1 MNMLLHHQK
10 RRNFIDGSFVNIGE
24 DGCPYADNE
33 LLIVADGLG
42 GRGGYPH
49 TKINPAILNP
59 ELFYNNFIAPVVGMA
74 DLNYAKVVTDS
85 FHELFEL
92 GPKYFSG
99 TATMRTSGYFASRL
113 VTAIVLHA
121 LKFNPDFRRDVIFD
135 NIRRMEGEQQKQY
148 IDSVRKRLAAIIQVQ
163 LTEIANRMG
172 LELESKTKGSYLLP
186 TTLTVAL
193 INETA
198 DGLDVLYL
206 WAGDS
211 RGYLWNAEGLAQIT
225 DDHERDETMTNLI
238 TLTKPFQLE
247 ARLFKTS
254 KPAIL
259 FNATDGCY
267 KCPCFASAFDL
278 EYVFLQAINTS
289 NSFEETASNLDKQF
303 TVIGTHDD
311 SNTMALTSFGY
322 ESFESIKAAVA
333 QRLAD
338 LQEHIINELPGIL
351 ERDYEDELNQIDEQ
365 MEGGIF
371 AVKDALIEIEP
382 IVEFVKQSM
391 VDEGYAPYNQELILL
406 QKKLEELSA
415 AEENQKENIIKWVQY
430 YWLRTPCLKKYTAAK
445 SGFFRGDSYEKIAEM
460 EAICSEEKQRYV
472 DTYTK
477 IIEDLNESIAVV
489 VGMRDSI
496 LNLEAPHDKDMRW
509 RLAQSLKSSYDLLD
523 KIEDGIVKGRIER
536 TFSRYYRGNSD
547 INDLTHRYVK
557 QEKNIVMALAD
568 EIIKGDFRVDGLPMP
583 QECRLAIE
591 SYLKAL
597 QDISEARKEVYAEI
611 NGLKDKHLMS
621 YWAARLCDLI
631 LIIRREHS
639 ELIPEEIKSRIADN
653 IGDLQAKHDELEN
666 CLVVRNQLYDIYNK
680 SYYRYFEESA
690 L

>member
-1 MNMLLHHQK
+1 MYMLLHHQK
-10 RRNFIDGSFVNIGE
+10 RRNFTDGTFVHIGE
-24 DGCPYADNE
+24 DGYPYADNE
-33 LLIVADGLG
+33 MLIVADGLG

-59 ELFYNNFIAPVVGMA
+59 EIFYNSFIAPVVGIA
-74 DLNYAKVVTDS
+74 DPNYAMFVTNS

-148 IDSVRKRLAAIIQVQ
+148 IDKVRNRLAAIIQVQ
-163 LTEIANRMG
+163 LTEIAKRMG

-186 TTLTVAL
+186 TTLTVVL
-193 INETA
+193 INETTE
-198 DGLDVLYL
+198 GLDVLYL

-211 RGYLWNAEGLAQIT
+211 RGYLWNTEGLKQIT

-278 EYVFLQAINTS
+278 EYVFLQAIQSANSFDETS
-289 NSFEETASNLDKQF
+289 NNLDKRF

-311 SNTMALTSFGY
+311 SNTMALTPFGY
-322 ESFESIKAAVA
+322 ESFDAIKAEVA
-333 QRLAD
+333 QRLAY
-338 LQEHIINELPGIL
+338 LQEHFIQELPGIL

-371 AVKDALIEIEP
+371 AVKDSLIEIEP
-382 IVEFVKQSM
+382 IVEFVKQRM
-391 VDEGYAPYNQELILL
+391 VDEGYAPYIQELTSLK
-406 QKKLEELSA
+406 KKLEELDA

-430 YWLRTPCLKKYTAAK
+430 YWLRTPGLKQYTAAK
-445 SGFFRGDSYEKIAEM
+445 NGFFRGDSYEKIAEM

-472 DTYTK
+472 ATYTK
-477 IIEDLNESIAVV
+477 ILEDLNDSISAV

-509 RLAQSLKSSYDLLD
+509 KLAQSLKASHDLLD
-523 KIEDGIVKGRIER
+523 KIEDGIVKGKIER
-536 TFSRYYRGNSD
+536 AFSRYYRGNSE
-547 INDLTHRYVK
+547 INELNRRYIK
-557 QEKNIVMALAD
+557 QENERVMALAT
-568 EIIKGDFRVDGLPMP
+568 EIIKGDFIVDGLAMP
-583 QECRLAIE
+583 QECRIAID
-591 SYLKAL
+591 SYIKTL
-597 QDISEARKEVYAEI
+597 QDIAEARKETCAEI

-621 YWAARLCDLI
+621 YWSARVCHLI
-631 LIIRREHS
+631 MTIRREHS
-639 ELIPEEIKSRIADN
+639 ELIPEEIKCRIADN
-653 IGDLQAKHDELEN
+653 IGDLQAKHDELER
-666 CLVVRNQLYDIYNK
+666 CLQVRNQLYDIYNK
-680 SYYRYFEESA
+680 EYYRYLEESA

>member
-148 IDSVRKRLAAIIQVQ
+148 IDSVRNRLAAIIQVQ

-211 RGYLWNAEGLAQIT
+211 RGYIWNTEGLAQIT

-322 ESFESIKAAVA
+322 ESFELIKAAVA

-477 IIEDLNESIAVV
+477 IIEDLNESTHS
-489 VGMRDSI
+489 MY
-496 LNLEAPHDKDMRW
+496 K
-509 RLAQSLKSSYDLLD
+509 
-523 KIEDGIVKGRIER
+523 
-536 TFSRYYRGNSD
+536 YY
-547 INDLTHRYVK
+547 TQE
-557 QEKNIVMALAD
+557 QEKTFGVLGI
-568 EIIKGDFRVDGLPMP
+568 
-583 QECRLAIE
+583 
-591 SYLKAL
+591 
-597 QDISEARKEVYAEI
+597 
-611 NGLKDKHLMS
+611 
-621 YWAARLCDLI
+621 
-631 LIIRREHS
+631 
-639 ELIPEEIKSRIADN
+639 EIKLCEQ
-653 IGDLQAKHDELEN
+653 GGK
-666 CLVVRNQLYDIYNK
+666 
-680 SYYRYFEESA
+680 
-690 L
+690 

>member
-10 RRNFIDGSFVNIGE
+10 RRNFNDGTFVNIGE
-24 DGCPYADNE
+24 DGYPYADKE

-59 ELFYNNFIAPVVGMA
+59 EIFFNSFIAPVVGIA
-74 DLNYAKVVTDS
+74 DSNYATFVTSS

-92 GPKYFSG
+92 GAKYFSG

-113 VTAIVLHA
+113 VTAIILHA
-121 LKFNPDFRRDVIFD
+121 IKFNQSFRRDVIFD
-135 NIRRMEGEQQKQY
+135 NIRRMEGEEQKQY
-148 IDSVRKRLAAIIQVQ
+148 IDSVRNKLAELIQCQLSAMARL
-163 LTEIANRMG
+163 MG

-193 INETA
+193 INETEN
-198 DGLDVLYL
+198 GVDVLYL

-211 RGYLWNAEGLAQIT
+211 RGYLWNADGLAQIT

-247 ARLFKTS
+247 ARLFRTN
-254 KPAIL
+254 KPVIL

-278 EYVFLQAINTS
+278 EYVFLQAINSS
-289 NSFEETASNLDKQF
+289 NSFEETVKNLDKQF

-322 ESFESIKAAVA
+322 ESFEDIKAAVS
-333 QRLAD
+333 QRLAY
-338 LQEHIINELPGIL
+338 LHEHIIQELPGIL

-371 AVKDALIEIEP
+371 AVKDSLIEIGP
-382 IVEFVKQSM
+382 IVEFVKQRM
-391 VDEGYAPYNQELILL
+391 VEEGFAPYVQELSLL
-406 QKKLEELSA
+406 NKKLEELNA
-415 AEENQKENIIKWVQY
+415 AEENQKKSIIKWVQY
-430 YWLRTPCLKKYTAAK
+430 YWLRNPSLKKYTTAR
-445 SGFFRGDSYEKIAEM
+445 SGFFRGDSYEQFAEI
-460 EAICSEEKQRYV
+460 EARCVEEKQRYV

-477 IIEDLNESIAVV
+477 ILEDLNASISVV
-489 VGMRDSI
+489 IGMRDSI
-496 LNLEAPHDKDMRW
+496 LNLETPHDKDMKW
-509 RLAQSLKSSYDLLD
+509 ELSQSLKASHDLLD
-523 KIEDGIVKGRIER
+523 KIEDGIVKGKIEKM
-536 TFSRYYRGNSD
+536 FSRYYKGNSE
-547 INDLTHRYVK
+547 INDLTRCYIKRENDEVL
-557 QEKNIVMALAD
+557 ALAN
-568 EIIKGDFRVDGLPMP
+568 EIIKGDFIVDGLTMP

-591 SYLKAL
+591 SHLKAL
-597 QDISEARKEVYAEI
+597 QDIAEARKEIYAKI
-611 NGLKDKHLMS
+611 NGLKDKHVMS
-621 YWAARLCDLI
+621 YWTARLCDLI
-631 LIIRREHS
+631 MIIRREHP
-639 ELIPEEIKSRIADN
+639 ELIPEEIRIKIADN
-653 IGDLQAKHDELEN
+653 IGDLQAKHDELER
-666 CLVVRNQLYDIYNK
+666 CLQVRNQLYDVYNK
-680 SYYRYFEESA
+680 SYYRHFEESA

>member
-10 RRNFIDGSFVNIGE
+10 RRNFIDGTFVNIGE
-24 DGCPYADNE
+24 DGCPYADKE

-49 TKINPAILNP
+49 TKINPAILKP
-59 ELFYNNFIAPVVGMA
+59 EIFYNGFIAPIVGVA
-74 DLNYAKVVTDS
+74 NDNYAQFVTHS

-92 GPKYFSG
+92 GGKYFSG

-148 IDSVRKRLAAIIQVQ
+148 IDAVRSRLAELIQYQLSAIAR
-163 LTEIANRMG
+163 LMG

-211 RGYLWNAEGLAQIT
+211 RGYLWDSQGLAQIT

-254 KPAIL
+254 KPVLL

-278 EYVFLQAINTS
+278 EYVFLQAIQAS
-289 NSFEETASNLDKQF
+289 NSFEETAKTLDKQF

-311 SNTMALTSFGY
+311 SNTMALTSYGY
-322 ESFESIKAAVA
+322 ESFESIKTAVT
-333 QRLAD
+333 QRLTY
-338 LQEHIINELPGIL
+338 LQEHIIKELPDIL
-351 ERDYEDELNQIDEQ
+351 ERDYEEELNQIDEQ

-371 AVKDALIEIEP
+371 AVKDSLIEIEP
-382 IVEFVKQSM
+382 IVEFVKQRMTEES
-391 VDEGYAPYNQELILL
+391 YAPYIQELSSLNR
-406 QKKLEELSA
+406 KLEELDKA
-415 AEENQKENIIKWVQY
+415 TAVQKENIRKWVIY
-430 YWLRTPCLKKYTAAK
+430 YWLRKPCLKGLTIANRILL
-445 SGFFRGDSYEKIAEM
+445 RGDTYDKFAEM
-460 EAICSEEKQRYV
+460 ETECCEERQRYR
-472 DTYTK
+472 DTYSK
-477 IIEDLNESIAVV
+477 ILDDLKTSIATVV
-489 VGMRDSI
+489 DMQDSI
-496 LNLEAPHDKDMRW
+496 LSMEAHRN
-509 RLAQSLKSSYDLLD
+509 REVREQLALSLKTSRCLLD
-523 KIEDGIVKGRIER
+523 KIEDNIVRGRIEKAV
-536 TFSRYYRGNSD
+536 SRFIKVDDEMSSLTNRYLKIDSATIDGFAQQIFTGAVNILD
-547 INDLTHRYVK
+547 I
-557 QEKNIVMALAD
+557 E
-568 EIIKGDFRVDGLPMP
+568 MP
-583 QECRLAIE
+583 TECRRAIE
-591 SYLKAL
+591 SYLREL
-597 QDISEARKEVYAEI
+597 QNIAITRQATFAEI

-621 YWAARLCDLI
+621 YWTARLCDLI
-631 LIIRREHS
+631 LTIRREHS
-639 ELIPEEIKSRIADN
+639 DLIPEEIKNRIADN
-653 IGDLQAKHDELEN
+653 IGDLQAKHDELEH
-666 CLVVRNQLYDIYNK
+666 CLQVRNQLYDIYDK
-680 SYYRYFEESA
+680 TYHRYFEESA

>member
-148 IDSVRKRLAAIIQVQ
+148 IDSVRNRLAAIIQVQ

-211 RGYLWNAEGLAQIT
+211 RGYIWNTEGLAQIT

-322 ESFESIKAAVA
+322 ESFELIKAAVA

-547 INDLTHRYVK
+547 INDLTRRYVK

-653 IGDLQAKHDELEN
+653 IGDLQAKHDELEK

>member
-1 MNMLLHHQK
+1 MS
-10 RRNFIDGSFVNIGE
+10 D
-24 DGCPYADNE
+24 D
-33 LLIVADGLG
+33 
-42 GRGGYPH
+42 
-49 TKINPAILNP
+49 
-59 ELFYNNFIAPVVGMA
+59 
-74 DLNYAKVVTDS
+74 
-85 FHELFEL
+85 
-92 GPKYFSG
+92 
-99 TATMRTSGYFASRL
+99 
-113 VTAIVLHA
+113 TAIVLHA

-148 IDSVRKRLAAIIQVQ
+148 IDSVRIRLAAIIQVQ

-211 RGYLWNAEGLAQIT
+211 RGYLWNTEGLAQIT

-322 ESFESIKAAVA
+322 ESFELIKAAVA

-371 AVKDALIEIEP
+371 AVKDDLIEIEP
-382 IVEFVKQSM
+382 IVEFVKQRMTEES
-391 VDEGYAPYNQELILL
+391 YAPYIQELSSLN
-406 QKKLEELSA
+406 KKLEELDKA
-415 AEENQKENIIKWVQY
+415 TAVQRENIIKWVRY

-445 SGFFRGDSYEKIAEM
+445 SDFFRWDIYEKIAEM

-489 VGMRDSI
+489 IGMRDSI

-509 RLAQSLKSSYDLLD
+509 RLAQSLKSSFDLLD

-536 TFSRYYRGNSD
+536 TFSRFYRGNSD
-547 INDLTHRYVK
+547 INDLTRRYVK
-557 QEKNIVMALAD
+557 QDNNIVMALAD

-653 IGDLQAKHDELEN
+653 IGDLQAKHDELEK

>member
-148 IDSVRKRLAAIIQVQ
+148 IDSVRIRLAAIIQVQ

-211 RGYLWNAEGLAQIT
+211 RGYLWNTEGLAQIT

-322 ESFESIKAAVA
+322 ESFELIKAAVA

-371 AVKDALIEIEP
+371 AVKDDLIEIEP
-382 IVEFVKQSM
+382 IVEFVKQRMTEES
-391 VDEGYAPYNQELILL
+391 YAPYIQELSSLN
-406 QKKLEELSA
+406 KKLEELDKA
-415 AEENQKENIIKWVQY
+415 TAVQRENIIKWVRY

-445 SGFFRGDSYEKIAEM
+445 SDFFRWDIYEKIAEM

-489 VGMRDSI
+489 IGMRDSI

-509 RLAQSLKSSYDLLD
+509 RLAQSLKSSFDLLD

-536 TFSRYYRGNSD
+536 TFSRFYRGNSD
-547 INDLTHRYVK
+547 INDLTRRYVK
-557 QEKNIVMALAD
+557 QDNNIVMALAD

-653 IGDLQAKHDELEN
+653 IGDLQ
-666 CLVVRNQLYDIYNK
+666 
-680 SYYRYFEESA
+680 YR
-690 L
+690 

>member
-1 MNMLLHHQK
+1 MLLHHQK
-10 RRNFIDGSFVNIGE
+10 RRNFNDGTFVNIGE
-24 DGCPYADNE
+24 DGCPYADKE

-59 ELFYNNFIAPVVGMA
+59 EMFFNSFIAPVLGIA
-74 DLNYAKVVTDS
+74 DSNYTTFVTNS

-92 GPKYFSG
+92 GAKYFSG

-113 VTAIVLHA
+113 VTAIILHA
-121 LKFNPDFRRDVIFD
+121 LKFNQSFRRDVIFD
-135 NIRRMEGEQQKQY
+135 NIRRMEGEGQKQY
-148 IDSVRKRLAAIIQVQ
+148 IDSVRNKLAELIQCQLSAMARL
-163 LTEIANRMG
+163 MG

-193 INETA
+193 INETEN
-198 DGLDVLYL
+198 GVDVLYL

-211 RGYLWNAEGLAQIT
+211 RGYLWNADGLAQIT

-278 EYVFLQAINTS
+278 EYVFLQAINSS
-289 NSFEETASNLDKQF
+289 NSFEETVKNLDKQF

-322 ESFESIKAAVA
+322 ESFEDIKAAVS
-333 QRLAD
+333 QRLAY
-338 LQEHIINELPGIL
+338 LHEHIIQELPGIL

-371 AVKDALIEIEP
+371 AVKDSLIEIEP
-382 IVEFVKQSM
+382 IVEFVKQRM
-391 VDEGYAPYNQELILL
+391 VEEGFAPYVQELSLL
-406 QKKLEELSA
+406 NKKLEELNA
-415 AEENQKENIIKWVQY
+415 AEENQKKNIIKWVQY
-430 YWLRTPCLKKYTAAK
+430 YWLRTPSLKKYTIAR
-445 SGFFRGDSYEKIAEM
+445 SGFFRGDSYEQFAEI
-460 EAICSEEKQRYV
+460 EARCLEEKQRYV

-477 IIEDLNESIAVV
+477 ILEDLNASISVV
-489 VGMRDSI
+489 IGMRDSI
-496 LNLEAPHDKDMRW
+496 LNLETPHDKDMKW
-509 RLAQSLKSSYDLLD
+509 ELSQSLKASHDLLD
-523 KIEDGIVKGRIER
+523 KIEDGIVKGKIER
-536 TFSRYYRGNSD
+536 MFSRYYRGNSE
-547 INDLTHRYVK
+547 INELTRRYIK
-557 QEKNIVMALAD
+557 QESDKVIALAN
-568 EIIKGDFRVDGLPMP
+568 EIIKGDFIVDGLNMP

-591 SYLKAL
+591 SHLKAL
-597 QDISEARKEVYAEI
+597 QDIAEARKKIFAEI

-621 YWAARLCDLI
+621 YWTARLCDLI
-631 LIIRREHS
+631 MTIRREHP
-639 ELIPEEIKSRIADN
+639 ELIPEEIKHKIADN
-653 IGDLQAKHDELEN
+653 IGDLQAKHDELER
-666 CLVVRNQLYDIYNK
+666 CLQVRNQLYDVYNK
-680 SYYRYFEESA
+680 SYYRFFEESA

>member
-24 DGCPYADNE
+24 DGCPYADDE

-49 TKINPAILNP
+49 TKINPAILNAD
-59 ELFYNNFIAPVVGMA
+59 LFYNNFIAPVVGNA
-74 DLNYAKVVTDS
+74 DFNYATVVTDS

-148 IDSVRKRLAAIIQVQ
+148 IDSVRNRLAAIIQVQ

-289 NSFEETASNLDKQF
+289 NSFKETESNLDKQF

-322 ESFESIKAAVA
+322 ESFESIKAVVA

-338 LQEHIINELPGIL
+338 LQENIIKELPGIL

-365 MEGGIF
+365 LEGGIF

-406 QKKLEELSA
+406 QKKLEELRA

-430 YWLRTPCLKKYTAAK
+430 YWLRTPCLKKYTTAK

-547 INDLTHRYVK
+547 INDLTRRYVK
-557 QEKNIVMALAD
+557 QENNIVMALAD

-597 QDISEARKEVYAEI
+597 QDISETRKEVYDEI
-611 NGLKDKHLMS
+611 DGLKDKHLMS

-639 ELIPEEIKSRIADN
+639 ELIPEEIKNRIADN
-653 IGDLQAKHDELEN
+653 IGDMQAKHDELEK

>member
-1 MNMLLHHQK
+1 MLLHHQK
-10 RRNFIDGSFVNIGE
+10 RRNFNDGTFVNIGE
-24 DGCPYADNE
+24 DGCPYADKE

-59 ELFYNNFIAPVVGMA
+59 EIFFNSFIAPVVGIA
-74 DLNYAKVVTDS
+74 DSNYATFVTNS

-92 GPKYFSG
+92 GAKYFSG

-113 VTAIVLHA
+113 VTAIILHA
-121 LKFNPDFRRDVIFD
+121 LKFNQSFRRDVIFD
-135 NIRRMEGEQQKQY
+135 NISRMEGEGQKQY
-148 IDSVRKRLAAIIQVQ
+148 IDSVRNKLAELIQCQLSAMARL
-163 LTEIANRMG
+163 MG

-193 INETA
+193 INETEN
-198 DGLDVLYL
+198 GVDVLYL

-211 RGYLWNAEGLAQIT
+211 RGYLWNADGLAQIT

-278 EYVFLQAINTS
+278 EYVFLQAINSS
-289 NSFEETASNLDKQF
+289 NSFEETVKNLDKQF
-303 TVIGTHDD
+303 TIIGTHDD

-322 ESFESIKAAVA
+322 ESFEDIKAAVS
-333 QRLAD
+333 QRLAY
-338 LQEHIINELPGIL
+338 LHEHIIQELPGIL

-371 AVKDALIEIEP
+371 AVKDSLIEIEP
-382 IVEFVKQSM
+382 IVEFVKQCM
-391 VDEGYAPYNQELILL
+391 VEEGFAPYVQELSLL
-406 QKKLEELSA
+406 NKKLEELNV
-415 AEENQKENIIKWVQY
+415 AEENQKKNIIKWVQY
-430 YWLRTPCLKKYTAAK
+430 YWLRTPSLKKYTTAR
-445 SGFFRGDSYEKIAEM
+445 SGFFRGDSYEQFAEI
-460 EAICSEEKQRYV
+460 EARCLEEKQRYV

-477 IIEDLNESIAVV
+477 ILEDLNASISVV
-489 VGMRDSI
+489 IGMRDSI
-496 LNLEAPHDKDMRW
+496 LNLETPHDKDMRW
-509 RLAQSLKSSYDLLD
+509 KLSQSLKASHDLLD

-547 INDLTHRYVK
+547 INDLTRRYVK
-557 QEKNIVMALAD
+557 QENNIVMALAD

>member
-74 DLNYAKVVTDS
+74 DPNYAMVVTNS

-148 IDSVRKRLAAIIQVQ
+148 IDSVRNRLAAIIQVQ

-211 RGYLWNAEGLAQIT
+211 RGYLWNTEGLAQIT

-278 EYVFLQAINTS
+278 EYVYLQAINTS
-289 NSFEETASNLDKQF
+289 ISFEETASNLDKQF

-311 SNTMALTSFGY
+311 SNTMALTSFGD
-322 ESFESIKAAVA
+322 ESFESIKASVA
-333 QRLAD
+333 QRLAY
-338 LQEHIINELPGIL
+338 LQEHIIKELPGIL

-406 QKKLEELSA
+406 QKKLEELNV
-415 AEENQKENIIKWVQY
+415 AEESQKQNIIKWVQY
-430 YWLRTPCLKKYTAAK
+430 YWLRTPRLKQYTAAK
-445 SGFFRGDSYEKIAEM
+445 CGFFRGDSYEKIAEM

-477 IIEDLNESIAVV
+477 VLEDLNESVSVV

-509 RLAQSLKSSYDLLD
+509 KLSQSLKASHDLLD

-547 INDLTHRYVK
+547 INDLTRRYVK
-557 QEKNIVMALAD
+557 QENNIVMALAD

>member
-371 AVKDALIEIEP
+371 AVKDDLIEIEP
-382 IVEFVKQSM
+382 IVEFVKQHMTEES
-391 VDEGYAPYNQELILL
+391 YAPYIQELSSLN
-406 QKKLEELSA
+406 KKLEELDKA
-415 AEENQKENIIKWVQY
+415 TAVQRENIIKWVRY
-430 YWLRTPCLKKYTAAK
+430 YWLRKPCLKRLTIA
-445 SGFFRGDSYEKIAEM
+445 SRVLLRGDSYDKFDEM
-460 EAICSEEKQRYV
+460 ELECCEERQRYK
-472 DTYTK
+472 DTYSNILDNLKTT
-477 IIEDLNESIAVV
+477 IASVV
-489 VGMRDSI
+489 DMQDSI
-496 LNLEAPHDKDMRW
+496 LSMEAHRN
-509 RLAQSLKSSYDLLD
+509 REIREQLALSLKTARGLLD
-523 KIEDGIVKGRIER
+523 KIEDNIVKGRIDKAV
-536 TFSRYYRGNSD
+536 SRFIKVDDEMS
-547 INDLTHRYVK
+547 DLTHRYLKIDSATIEGFAQQIFTGAV
-557 QEKNIVMALAD
+557 NIHD
-568 EIIKGDFRVDGLPMP
+568 IEMP
-583 QECRLAIE
+583 IECRRAIE
-591 SYLKAL
+591 SYLCVL
-597 QDISEARKEVYAEI
+597 QNIAVTRQATFAEI

>member
-148 IDSVRKRLAAIIQVQ
+148 IDSVRNRLAAIIQVQ

-211 RGYLWNAEGLAQIT
+211 RGYIWNTEGLAQIT

-322 ESFESIKAAVA
+322 ESFELIKAAVA

-523 KIEDGIVKGRIER
+523 KIEAGIVKGRIER

-547 INDLTHRYVK
+547 INDLTRRYVK

>member
-148 IDSVRKRLAAIIQVQ
+148 IDSVRIRLAAIIQVQ

-211 RGYLWNAEGLAQIT
+211 RGYLWNTEGLAQIT

-322 ESFESIKAAVA
+322 ESFELIKAAVA

-371 AVKDALIEIEP
+371 AVKDDLIEIEP
-382 IVEFVKQSM
+382 IVEFVKQRMTEES
-391 VDEGYAPYNQELILL
+391 YAPYIQELSSLN
-406 QKKLEELSA
+406 KKLEELDKA
-415 AEENQKENIIKWVQY
+415 TAVQRENIIKWVRY

-445 SGFFRGDSYEKIAEM
+445 SDFFRWDIYEKIAEM

-489 VGMRDSI
+489 IGMRDSI

-509 RLAQSLKSSYDLLD
+509 RLAQSLKSSFDLLD

-536 TFSRYYRGNSD
+536 TFSRFYRGNSD
-547 INDLTHRYVK
+547 INDLTRRYVK
-557 QEKNIVMALAD
+557 QDNNIVMALAD

-653 IGDLQAKHDELEN
+653 IGDLQAKHDELEK

>member
-10 RRNFIDGSFVNIGE
+10 RRNFNDGTFVNIGE
-24 DGCPYADNE
+24 DGCPYADKE

-59 ELFYNNFIAPVVGMA
+59 EIFFNSFIAPVVGIA
-74 DLNYAKVVTDS
+74 DSNYATFVTNS

-92 GPKYFSG
+92 GAKYFSG

-113 VTAIVLHA
+113 VTAIILHA
-121 LKFNPDFRRDVIFD
+121 LKFNQSFRRDVIFD
-135 NIRRMEGEQQKQY
+135 NIRRMEGEGQKQY
-148 IDSVRKRLAAIIQVQ
+148 IDSVRNKLAELIQCQLSAMARL
-163 LTEIANRMG
+163 MG

-193 INETA
+193 INETEN
-198 DGLDVLYL
+198 GVDVLYL

-211 RGYLWNAEGLAQIT
+211 RGYLWNADGLAQIT

-278 EYVFLQAINTS
+278 EYVFLQAINSS
-289 NSFEETASNLDKQF
+289 NSFEETVKNLDKQF
-303 TVIGTHDD
+303 TIIGTHDD
-311 SNTMALTSFGY
+311 SNTMSLTSFGY
-322 ESFESIKAAVA
+322 ESFEDIKAAVS
-333 QRLAD
+333 QRLAY
-338 LQEHIINELPGIL
+338 LHEHIIQELPGIL

-371 AVKDALIEIEP
+371 AVKDSLIEIEP
-382 IVEFVKQSM
+382 IVEFVKQRM
-391 VDEGYAPYNQELILL
+391 VEEGFAPYVQELSLL
-406 QKKLEELSA
+406 NKKLEELNV
-415 AEENQKENIIKWVQY
+415 AEENQKKSIIKWVQY
-430 YWLRTPCLKKYTAAK
+430 YWLRTPSLKKYTTAR
-445 SGFFRGDSYEKIAEM
+445 SGFFRGDSYEQFAEI
-460 EAICSEEKQRYV
+460 EARCLEEKQRYV

-477 IIEDLNESIAVV
+477 ILEDLNSSISVV
-489 VGMRDSI
+489 IGMRDSI
-496 LNLEAPHDKDMRW
+496 LNLETPHDKDMKW
-509 RLAQSLKSSYDLLD
+509 ELSQSLKASHDLLD
-523 KIEDGIVKGRIER
+523 KIEDGIVKGKIEKM
-536 TFSRYYRGNSD
+536 FSRYYRGNSE
-547 INDLTHRYVK
+547 INELTRRYIK
-557 QEKNIVMALAD
+557 QESDKVIALAN
-568 EIIKGDFRVDGLPMP
+568 EIIKGDFIVDGLNMP

-591 SYLKAL
+591 SHLKAL
-597 QDISEARKEVYAEI
+597 QDIAEARKKIFAEI
-611 NGLKDKHLMS
+611 NGLKDKYLMS
-621 YWAARLCDLI
+621 YWTARLCDLI
-631 LIIRREHS
+631 MTIRREHP
-639 ELIPEEIKSRIADN
+639 ELIPEEIKHKIADN
-653 IGDLQAKHDELEN
+653 IGDLQAKHDELEC
-666 CLVVRNQLYDIYNK
+666 CLQVRNQLYDVYNK
-680 SYYRYFEESA
+680 SYYRFFEESA

>member
-148 IDSVRKRLAAIIQVQ
+148 IDSVRIRLAAIIQVQ

-211 RGYLWNAEGLAQIT
+211 RGYLWNTEGLAQIT

-322 ESFESIKAAVA
+322 ESFELIKAAVA

-371 AVKDALIEIEP
+371 AVKDDLIEIEP
-382 IVEFVKQSM
+382 IVEFVKQRMTEES
-391 VDEGYAPYNQELILL
+391 YAPYIQELSSLN
-406 QKKLEELSA
+406 KKLEELDKA
-415 AEENQKENIIKWVQY
+415 TAVQRENIIKWVRY

-445 SGFFRGDSYEKIAEM
+445 SDFFRWDIYEKIAEM

-489 VGMRDSI
+489 IGMRDSI

-509 RLAQSLKSSYDLLD
+509 RLAQSLKSSFDLLD

-536 TFSRYYRGNSD
+536 TFSRFYRGNSD
-547 INDLTHRYVK
+547 INDLTRRYVK
-557 QEKNIVMALAD
+557 QDNNIVMALAD

-653 IGDLQAKHDELEN
+653 IGDLQAKHDELEK
-666 CLVVRNQLYDIYNK
+666 CLIVRNQLYDIYNK

>member
-148 IDSVRKRLAAIIQVQ
+148 IDSVRNRLAAIIQVQ

-211 RGYLWNAEGLAQIT
+211 RGYIWNTEGLAQIT

-322 ESFESIKAAVA
+322 ESFELIKAAVA

-460 EAICSEEKQRYV
+460 EAKCSEEKQRYV

-547 INDLTHRYVK
+547 INDLTRRYVK

>member
-1 MNMLLHHQK
+1 M
-10 RRNFIDGSFVNIGE
+10 
-24 DGCPYADNE
+24 
-33 LLIVADGLG
+33 
-42 GRGGYPH
+42 
-49 TKINPAILNP
+49 
-59 ELFYNNFIAPVVGMA
+59 
-74 DLNYAKVVTDS
+74 
-85 FHELFEL
+85 
-92 GPKYFSG
+92 
-99 TATMRTSGYFASRL
+99 
-113 VTAIVLHA
+113 HA

-148 IDSVRKRLAAIIQVQ
+148 IDSVRNRLAAIIQVQ

-211 RGYLWNAEGLAQIT
+211 RGYIWNTEGLAQIT

-322 ESFESIKAAVA
+322 ESFELIKAAVA

-547 INDLTHRYVK
+547 INDLTRRYVK

>member
-148 IDSVRKRLAAIIQVQ
+148 IDSVRIRLAAIIQVQ

-211 RGYLWNAEGLAQIT
+211 RGYLWNTEGLAQIT

-322 ESFESIKAAVA
+322 ESFELIKAAVA

-371 AVKDALIEIEP
+371 AVKDDLIEIEP
-382 IVEFVKQSM
+382 IVEFVKQRMTEES
-391 VDEGYAPYNQELILL
+391 YAPYIQELSSLN
-406 QKKLEELSA
+406 KKLEELDKA
-415 AEENQKENIIKWVQY
+415 TAVQRENIIKWVRY

-445 SGFFRGDSYEKIAEM
+445 SDFFRWDIYEKIAEM

-509 RLAQSLKSSYDLLD
+509 RLAQSLKSSFDLLD

-536 TFSRYYRGNSD
+536 TFSRFYRGNSD
-547 INDLTHRYVK
+547 INDLTRRYVK
-557 QEKNIVMALAD
+557 QDNNIVMALAD

-653 IGDLQAKHDELEN
+653 IGDLQAKHDELEK

>member
-10 RRNFIDGSFVNIGE
+10 RRNFNDGTFVNIGE
-24 DGCPYADNE
+24 DGCPYADKE

-59 ELFYNNFIAPVVGMA
+59 EIFFNSFIAPVVGIA
-74 DLNYAKVVTDS
+74 DSNYATFVTNS

-92 GPKYFSG
+92 GAKYFSG

-113 VTAIVLHA
+113 VTAIILHA
-121 LKFNPDFRRDVIFD
+121 LKFNQSFRRDVIFD
-135 NIRRMEGEQQKQY
+135 NISRMEGEGQKQY
-148 IDSVRKRLAAIIQVQ
+148 IDSVRNKLAELIQCQLSAMARL
-163 LTEIANRMG
+163 MG

-193 INETA
+193 INETEN
-198 DGLDVLYL
+198 GVDVLYL

-211 RGYLWNAEGLAQIT
+211 RGYLWNADGLAQIT

-278 EYVFLQAINTS
+278 EYVFLQAINSS
-289 NSFEETASNLDKQF
+289 NSFEETVKNLDKQF
-303 TVIGTHDD
+303 TIIGTHDD

-322 ESFESIKAAVA
+322 ESFEDIKAAVS
-333 QRLAD
+333 QRLAY
-338 LQEHIINELPGIL
+338 LHEHIIQELPGIL

-371 AVKDALIEIEP
+371 AVKDSLIEIEP
-382 IVEFVKQSM
+382 IVEFVKQCM
-391 VDEGYAPYNQELILL
+391 VEEGFAPYVQELSLL
-406 QKKLEELSA
+406 NKKLEELNV
-415 AEENQKENIIKWVQY
+415 AEENQKKNIIKWVQY
-430 YWLRTPCLKKYTAAK
+430 YWLRTPSLKKYTTAR
-445 SGFFRGDSYEKIAEM
+445 SGFFRGDSYEQFAEI
-460 EAICSEEKQRYV
+460 EARCLEEKQRYV

-477 IIEDLNESIAVV
+477 ILEDLNASISVV
-489 VGMRDSI
+489 IGMRDSI
-496 LNLEAPHDKDMRW
+496 LNLETPHDKDMRW
-509 RLAQSLKSSYDLLD
+509 KLSQSLKASHDLLD

-547 INDLTHRYVK
+547 INDLTRRYVK
-557 QEKNIVMALAD
+557 QENNIVMALAD